1 MTTTHQ
7 NVLGLFGLGFLAFLA
22 IVLAFPSSA
31 AGHNGG
37 RAGYCGCV
45 EARTFWRGPEHPN
58 HPPAENPTDDMPSCY
73 EPPACETQTLTL
85 TETATM
91 TETTIVTTTLT
102 EVVCEYSRVEQ
113 PPHFGWLLRP
123 DFLKSLQ

>member
-7 NVLGLFGLGFLAFLA
+7 NVLGLFGLGFLVLAFLA
-22 IVLAFPSSA
+22 STA

-45 EARTFWRGPEHPN
+45 EARTFWRGPEHPK
-58 HPPAENPTDDMPSCY
+58 PPENPTDGMPSCY
-73 EPPACETQTLTL
+73 EPPACETQTLTA
-85 TETATM
+85 TETATT
-91 TETTIVTTTLT
+91 TETMIVTTTLT